1 MQLKSR
7 DPSFDPSD
15 RSYKLDFQGLAG
27 VASTKNFILENEDHP
42 EALIF
47 GRQDK
52 DNYMMQ
58 VKAPFSIL
66 QAVAVAL
73 SSIHYKFL

>member
-1 MQLKSR
+1 LNFS
-7 DPSFDPSD
+7 
-15 RSYKLDFQGLAG
+15 GLAG
-27 VASTKNFILENEDHP
+27 VASTKNFILEDEDHP

-52 DNYMMQ
+52 DNYLMQ
-58 VKAPFSIL
+58 IKSPFSIL

-73 SSIHYKFL
+73 SSVHYKFL